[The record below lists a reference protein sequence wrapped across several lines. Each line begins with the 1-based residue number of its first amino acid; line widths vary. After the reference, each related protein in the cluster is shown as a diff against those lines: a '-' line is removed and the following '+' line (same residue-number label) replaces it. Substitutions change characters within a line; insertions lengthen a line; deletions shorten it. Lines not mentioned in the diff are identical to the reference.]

1 MARYQV
7 ILAYDGTRFVGSQR
21 QATSRTVQS
30 ELEKALRKLGWSGRS
45 VLLAGRTDTGVHAA
59 GQVAAF
65 DLDWGHAESDLLRAL
80 NANLPLDMAARDVRL
95 AAPEFHPRFDAT
107 SRRYRYRLFCQ
118 PVRDPLREK
127 FAWRVWPPA
136 AGDTLQKAASLFI
149 GQHDFAAYGTP
160 PRAGSSTLRTVMN
173 TSWQAREDEW
183 HFEVQ
188 ANAFLYRMVRRL
200 VFIQVAVAQGKV
212 SVDAVARSLAG
223 QAEDAVLS
231 EPVPVKWSGP
241 ESKEADRSEL
251 PAGLAPAHGLTLVQV
266 TYPAETPS
274 IGKAG

>member
-7 ILAYDGTRFVGSQR
+7 ILAYDGTDFIGSQR
-21 QATSRTVQS
+21 QVKPRTVQG

-65 DLDWGHAESDLLRAL
+65 DLDWGHTDGDLLRAL
-80 NANLPLDMAARDVRL
+80 NANLPTDMAARDVHV
-95 AAPEFHPRFDAT
+95 AAPKFHPRFDAI

-127 FAWRVWPPA
+127 FAWRVWPEINSVA
-136 AGDTLQKAASLFI
+136 LQKVATLFV
-149 GQHDFAAYGTP
+149 GQHDFASYGTP

-173 TSWQAREDEW
+173 ASWQAKDNEW

-200 VFIQVAVAQGKV
+200 VFVQVAVAQGKI
-212 SVDAVARSLAG
+212 SVKAVAHSLAG
-223 QAEDAVLS
+223 QAE
-231 EPVPVKWSGP
+231 EP
-241 ESKEADRSEL
+241 ERSEL
-251 PAGLAPAHGLTLVQV
+251 PSGLAPAHGLTLVDV
-266 TYPAETPS
+266 TYPSETS
-274 IGKAG
+274 GHIE